1 MFSNEPYF
9 HYYTAGIKERCPIS
23 EVLLPLRISIHNSTV
38 TDMKSIEIEN
48 EKVERHL
55 STSEKRNEKILNTES
70 KGKVTIEEEY
80 GTLKFERRLSH
91 AREIV
96 WKAITDPK
104 EIFRWLPDY
113 KGTFDGYNGGAIDLV
128 NTVSGSHV
136 TGDILVWDL
145 HCVFEYEWHIS
156 PNPMFP
162 HGEPE
167 SVIRWE
173 LKPDGDSD
181 TLLIVTH
188 SRLTK
193 STALRLAPGWHAY
206 LDRLEAILNNQ
217 VPPDWARRFAE
228 VKELYPS

>member
-1 MFSNEPYF
+1 
-9 HYYTAGIKERCPIS
+9 
-23 EVLLPLRISIHNSTV
+23 
-38 TDMKSIEIEN
+38 MKSIEEN
-48 EKVERHL
+48 ENMKQHL
-55 STSEKRNEKILNTES
+55 STSEKRNEKTRNTES
-70 KGKVTIEEEY
+70 KGTITINEDY
-80 GTLKFERRLSH
+80 GTLKFERPLSH
-91 AREIV
+91 PREKV

-113 KGTFDGYNGGAIDLV
+113 KGTFNGYNGGTIDLV

-136 TGDILVWDL
+136 TGDILVSDL
-145 HCVFEYEWHIS
+145 NSVFEHEWHIS
-156 PNPMFP
+156 PNQMFP

-167 SVIRWE
+167 SIIRWE
-173 LKPDGDSD
+173 LKQEGDSN

-217 VPPDWARRFAE
+217 GPPDWARRFAE
-228 VKELYPS
+228 VKELYS